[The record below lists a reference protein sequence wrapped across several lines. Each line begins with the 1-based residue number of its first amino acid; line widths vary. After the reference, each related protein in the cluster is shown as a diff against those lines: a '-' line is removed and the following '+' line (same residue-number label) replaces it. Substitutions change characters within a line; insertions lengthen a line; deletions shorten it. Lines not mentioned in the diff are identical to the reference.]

1 MLLVDVLFVL
11 ALGGFFFFVLRWGFR
26 HFPQEKWQ
34 IIATI
39 PLFKSDSGE
48 WQGTNLTLYGLITAC
63 AYAVSVALVFV
74 LLGALG
80 TSPWHVFPIAAAI
93 LAVVIPAS
101 SLIARW
107 VEKKRFTFSIGGASF
122 AGIVV
127 APWVIVLADQYWL
140 GAQQAIPVMP
150 ALAAFAIAYA
160 IGEGIGRLACISFG
174 CCYGKP
180 VATCSPFTRSLF
192 QRWHFIFH
200 GKTKK
205 IAYEGKM
212 DGQPV
217 MPIQAITAVL
227 YVGTGLVAILL
238 FLVGRYATALLLALV
253 VTQVWRVASEMLRA
267 DYRGEGRISAYQ
279 ILAGVA
285 VLYTIALTV
294 LLPATQ
300 PAHADIVQGLGALWD
315 PGMILLL
322 LGLWTATFVHA
333 GRSMVTTARLSFY
346 VCEDR
351 I

>member
-1 MLLVDVLFVL
+1 MLLADVLFVL
-11 ALGGFFFFVLRWGFR
+11 VLGGFFFFALHWGFR
-26 HFPQEKWQ
+26 NFPNEKWQ

-39 PLFKSDSGE
+39 PLLKSDSGE

-74 LLGALG
+74 LLASLG
-80 TSPWHVFPIAAAI
+80 TSPWRLFPIAAAI

-127 APWVIVLADQYWL
+127 APWVIVFADQYWL
-140 GAQQAIPVMP
+140 GPQDAVPVMP
-150 ALAAFAIAYA
+150 ALAAFATAYA

-180 VATCSPFTRSLF
+180 VAACAPLLRRLF
-192 QRWHFIFH
+192 RRWHFVFH

-217 MPIQAITAVL
+217 MPIQAMTAML
-227 YVGTGLVAILL
+227 YVGTGLVAIVL
-238 FLVGRYATALLLALV
+238 FLAGAYAAALLLALI

-267 DYRGEGRISAYQ
+267 DYRGAGRISVYQ
-279 ILAGVA
+279 VLAGLA
-285 VLYTIALTV
+285 VLYAIALSA
-294 LLPATQ
+294 LLPATR
-300 PAHADIVQGLGALWD
+300 PTHADIVSGLGALWD
-315 PGMILLL
+315 PGMILFL
-322 LGLWTATFVHA
+322 LGVWMATFVHA
-333 GRSMVTTARLSFY
+333 GRSMVTTARVSFH